1 MSILRTNNYLGQSH
15 QTFSH
20 ARPQKIGV
28 LLTNLGTPDKP
39 TYSALRRYLREFL
52 SDPRVIEY
60 NKAVWWF
67 ILNLIILSFRPFRSA
82 ANYRSIWTKDG
93 SPLLLITRA
102 QQQKLAA
109 YLESRFPGQFEVAIG
124 MRYGNP
130 SIRSGVA
137 ELLAKN
143 VDRLLVIPLYPQYA
157 AATTGSTFDALG
169 DALKEVRSVPEVH
182 FLTRY
187 HDEPMFIK
195 ALAGSIRRLW
205 DKEGK
210 PDKLILSY
218 HGIPKR
224 YFLNGDPYHCHC
236 HKTSRLIAEEL
247 GLQPDEYLT
256 CFQSL
261 FGKEEWL
268 KPYTIDTVEEL
279 AKSGLK
285 KLDVICPGF
294 SADCL
299 ETIEEI
305 DGENRHAFL
314 ENGGE
319 QFRYIPALNAEDEF
333 ISFLGEFTER
343 HCINWVNSRRESS
356 AAIETRA
363 RLAAALGSQ

>member
-1 MSILRTNNYLGQSH
+1 MSFLKTNNYLGQSH
-15 QTFSH
+15 TQFSH

-28 LLTNLGTPDKP
+28 LITNLGTPDEP
-39 TYSALRRYLREFL
+39 TYFALRRYLREFL

-60 NKAVWWF
+60 NKAVWWV
-67 ILNLIILSFRPFRSA
+67 ILNFIILTFRPFRSA
-82 ANYRSIWTKDG
+82 ANYRTVWTKEG
-93 SPLLLITRA
+93 SPLLLITKD
-102 QQQKLAA
+102 QQKKLGEYLA
-109 YLESRFPGQFEVAIG
+109 ERFPGQFEVALG

-130 SIRSGVA
+130 SIKSGVE
-137 ELLAKN
+137 ELLRKN

-157 AATTGSTFDALG
+157 AATTGSTFDAVA
-169 DALKEVRSVPEVH
+169 DVLKTVRSVPEFQ

-187 HDEPMFIK
+187 HDEPAFIE
-195 ALAGSIRRLW
+195 ALTDSIKKVW
-205 DKEGK
+205 DRNGR
-210 PDKLILSY
+210 PDKLIFSY

-236 HKTSRLIAEEL
+236 RKTSRLVAEKL
-247 GLQPDEYLT
+247 GLKSEEYLT

-268 KPYTIDTVEEL
+268 KPYTINTVEEL
-279 AKSGLK
+279 AKEGLK

-319 QFRYIPALNAEDEF
+319 QFRYIPALNAEDGF

-343 HCINWVNSRRESS
+343 HCRNWINSSRETKEAIALRE
-356 AAIETRA
+356 
-363 RLAAALGSQ
+363 RLAERL